1 MTTVLDISCVVVR
14 KRHRENRE
22 TISIVKAQLTL
33 WRPLGF
39 GDFRK
44 KNA

>member
-1 MTTVLDISCVVVR
+1 MLITATR
-14 KRHRENRE
+14 FFGHRPNFF
-22 TISIVKAQLTL
+22 LTL
-33 WRPLGF
+33 WRPLHF